1 MTTRW
6 YLILQPIFGD
16 NKGRSTMADGIGREA
31 QDTGAPASGPLVG
44 CRVVELGST
53 VAGPFCARLLADF
66 GAEVIKVEQLEGDAV
81 RSMGKRKGG
90 RSLYGASIL
99 RNKRILAADMR
110 SDEGRALARRLCERA
125 DIVVENFRPGT
136 LERWGLGYDVLSQI
150 NPGLVL
156 VRISGFGQDGPNSQ
170 RPGYGVVCE
179 AFSGMREITGD
190 PDRPPSRV
198 AVSVTDYITGLYAAY
213 AAVMALY
220 ERVRT
225 GKGQVVDAALYEA
238 AFSFMEP
245 HVPAYQQL
253 GLVATRAGSRL
264 PDHTPNNLYPT
275 GDGTHIHITAG
286 AQSVFSRLIGVMGQP
301 GLIDDPRFASATARA
316 QHEDA
321 IDAAIAEWTRAHPL
335 EEIER
340 LLLAAAVPASRICTM
355 QDIFADPHY
364 RARGMIVEPVDPV
377 LGPVAM
383 ADVVPRLSR
392 TPGAVRWAGHDI
404 GQDSRAI
411 LQDELGLDR
420 AEIDRLIAAGVVAE
434 ASGPVAPQG
443 PEDNAQPQPT

>member
-1 MTTRW
+1 
-6 YLILQPIFGD
+6 
-16 NKGRSTMADGIGREA
+16 MADDVRQEA
-31 QDTGAPASGPLVG
+31 EAPETSARGPLVG

-66 GAEVIKVEQLEGDAV
+66 GAEVIKVEQIEGDAV
-81 RSMGKRKGG
+81 RSMGKRKDG

-136 LERWGLGYDVLSQI
+136 LERWGLGYDTLSKA

-179 AFSGMREITGD
+179 AFSGLREITGD
-190 PDRPPSRV
+190 PDRPPARV
-198 AVSVTDYITGLYAAY
+198 AVSMTDYITGLYAAY
-213 AAVMALY
+213 AAVMALF

-225 GKGQVVDAALYEA
+225 GRGQVVDAALYES

-253 GLVATRAGSRL
+253 GIIAARAGSRL

-275 GDGTHIHITAG
+275 GDGSNIHITAG
-286 AQSVFSRLIGVMGQP
+286 AQSVFARLIGVMGRP
-301 GLIDDPRFASATARA
+301 ELIEDPRFATATERSR
-316 QHEDA
+316 HEDA
-321 IDAAIAEWTRAHPL
+321 IDAEIATWTSAHPL
-335 EEIER
+335 EKIEA
-340 LLLAAAVPASRICTM
+340 LLHEAAVPASRICTIA
-355 QDIFADPHY
+355 DIFADPHY
-364 RARGMIVEPVDPV
+364 RAREMIVEPSDPV

-383 ADVVPRLSR
+383 AAVVPRMSR

-411 LQDELGLDR
+411 LRDELGLE
-420 AEIDRLIAAGVVAE
+420 ATEIDRLIAAGIVAE
-434 ASGPVAPQG
+434 AT
-443 PEDNAQPQPT
+443 AQKKPA

>member
-1 MTTRW
+1 MSVS
-6 YLILQPIFGD
+6 GD
-16 NKGRSTMADGIGREA
+16 PHSANPD
-31 QDTGAPASGPLVG
+31 PAARGPLVG

-66 GAEVIKVEQLEGDAV
+66 GADVIKVEQPDGDAV
-81 RSMGKRKGG
+81 RSMGKRKDG

-136 LERWGLGYDVLSQI
+136 LERWGLGYDTLSQA

-179 AFSGMREITGD
+179 AFSGLREITGD
-190 PDRPPSRV
+190 PDRPPARV
-198 AVSVTDYITGLYAAY
+198 AVSMTDYITGLYAAY

-225 GKGQVVDAALYEA
+225 GRGQVVDAALYES

-253 GLVATRAGSRL
+253 GVVATRAGSRL
-264 PDHTPNNLYPT
+264 PDHTPNTLYPT
-275 GDGTHIHITAG
+275 GDGGHIHITAG
-286 AQSVFSRLIGVMGQP
+286 AQSVFSRLIAVMGRP
-301 GLIDDPRFASATARA
+301 ELIEDPRFATPTARSR
-316 QHEDA
+316 HEDD
-321 IDAAIAEWTRAHPL
+321 IDAEIAQWTRAHPL
-335 EEIER
+335 EKIEA
-340 LLLAAAVPASRICTM
+340 LLHDAAVPASRISTM
-355 QDIFADPHY
+355 ADIFADPHY
-364 RARGMIVEPVDPV
+364 RARAMIVQPPDPV

-383 ADVVPRLSR
+383 AAVVPRLSR

-411 LQDELGLDR
+411 LRDELGLEA
-420 AEIDRLIAAGVVAE
+420 AEIDRLIAAGIVTE
-434 ASGPVAPQG
+434 ATEPPKPA
-443 PEDNAQPQPT
+443 

>member
-1 MTTRW
+1 MSGED
-6 YLILQPIFGD
+6 QHP
-16 NKGRSTMADGIGREA
+16 SE
-31 QDTGAPASGPLVG
+31 GAAPKAHGPLVG

-66 GAEVIKVEQLEGDAV
+66 GAEVIKIEQPEGDAV
-81 RSMGKRKGG
+81 RSMGKRKDG

-99 RNKRILAADMR
+99 RNKRILGADMR

-136 LERWGLGYDVLSQI
+136 LERWGLGYESLSQA

-179 AFSGMREITGD
+179 AFSGLREITGD
-190 PDRPPSRV
+190 PDRPPARV

-213 AAVMALY
+213 AAVMALF

-225 GKGQVVDAALYEA
+225 GRGQVVDAALYES

-253 GLVATRAGSRL
+253 GFVATRAGSRL

-275 GDGTHIHITAG
+275 ADGGHIHITAG
-286 AQSVFSRLIGVMGQP
+286 AQSVFARLAAVMGRPDLLQ
-301 GLIDDPRFASATARA
+301 DTRFATAVARSR
-316 QHEDA
+316 HEDE
-321 IDAAIAEWTRAHPL
+321 IDAEIAAWTSAQPL
-335 EEIER
+335 ERIEA
-340 LLLAAAVPASRICTM
+340 LLLEAAVPASRICTM
-355 QDIFADPHY
+355 ADIFADPHY
-364 RARGMIVEPVDPV
+364 RARGMIVQPPDSV

-383 ADVVPRLSR
+383 AAVVPRLSR

-411 LQDELGLDR
+411 LREELGLDA
-420 AEIDRLIAAGVVAE
+420 AEIDRLIAAGIVTE
-434 ASGPVAPQG
+434 ADAPAK
-443 PEDNAQPQPT
+443 PA

>member
-1 MTTRW
+1 
-6 YLILQPIFGD
+6 
-16 NKGRSTMADGIGREA
+16 MADGNRG
-31 QDTGAPASGPLVG
+31 GGASGDGSFGPLTG

-66 GAEVIKVEQLEGDAV
+66 GADVIKVEQLNGDAV
-81 RSMGKRKGG
+81 RSMGKRKSG

-110 SDEGRALARRLCERA
+110 QAEGRDLARRLCQRA

-136 LERWGLGYDVLSQI
+136 LERWGLGYDALSQV
-150 NPGLVL
+150 NPGVIL

-179 AFSGMREITGD
+179 AFSGLREITGD
-190 PDRPPSRV
+190 PDRPPARV

-213 AAVMALY
+213 AAVMALH
-220 ERVRT
+220 ERHRT
-225 GKGQVVDAALYEA
+225 GKGQVVDAALYES

-245 HVPAYQQL
+245 HIPAYQQL

-264 PDHTPNNLYPT
+264 PDHAPNNLYPT
-275 GDGTHIHITAG
+275 GDGRHIHITAG
-286 AQSVFSRLIGVMGQP
+286 AQGVFTRLCNVMGRP
-301 GLIDDPRFASATARA
+301 ELVDDARFATATDRA
-316 QHEDA
+316 INEDA
-321 IDAAIAEWTRAHPL
+321 IDAEITLWTQGRAL
-335 EEIER
+335 DEIEAQ
-340 LLLAAAVPASRICTM
+340 LIAAAVPASRVFNM
-355 QDIFADPHY
+355 PDIFADPHY
-364 RARGMIVEPVDPV
+364 RARGMIVSPEDPV

-392 TPGAVRWAGHDI
+392 TPGVVRWAGHDI

-411 LQDELGLDR
+411 LRDELSLDA
-420 AEIDRLIAAGVVAE
+420 AEIDRLISEGVVAE
-434 ASGPVAPQG
+434 ARPASADAEAG
-443 PEDNAQPQPT
+443 EE